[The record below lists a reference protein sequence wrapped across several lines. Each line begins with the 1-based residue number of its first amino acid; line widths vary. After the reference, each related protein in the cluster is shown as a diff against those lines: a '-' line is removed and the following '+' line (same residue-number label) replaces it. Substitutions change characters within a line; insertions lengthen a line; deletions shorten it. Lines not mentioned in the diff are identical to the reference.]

1 MSDLNRVKGKI
12 PGADTGIEVKK
23 SVCNICDP
31 RTQCGLDLYVK
42 DGKIIKV
49 AGTKENPHNAG
60 VLCSKGQATRQFV
73 YSEER
78 LQTPLRRVGE
88 RGEGKFARITWDEA
102 LDEIA
107 AKLNRIKGE
116 SGPEAVAFYV
126 GYPKWMRPFA
136 HRLAVAF
143 GSPNYMSES
152 SVCST
157 ATTMAWKLVFGAPGG
172 PDIKNAK
179 CLMTWSSNPF
189 YTHIPTARNILPAKD
204 RGLKIIVIDPRYSPM
219 AAQADIHLQL
229 RPGTDGAL
237 ALTMANVIIN
247 EHLYDEEFV
256 STYTTGFS
264 EYKEYVAQFTPEKGE
279 QLTGVP
285 AGKIVAAA
293 RLYASA
299 KPAAIMPS
307 AAPVAHNTNGV
318 QNYRAVF
325 ALIALTGNYDV
336 RGGNLVEPATYLYQ
350 QGGFVS
356 RAEEYTHPK
365 PLSELPPR
373 IGDDRFP
380 IWSASTD
387 EAQAMHLPFQIRSG
401 QPYPVKGL
409 FAMGLN
415 HRMWPD
421 SGFMAESLKRLDFFV
436 NVEMFMTDSCK
447 YADIVLPACSS
458 VERSEFRCYPQKFA
472 VFTQPAIQ
480 PLYESRSDTDII
492 FDLARR
498 LQLDDPLFQAGY
510 EASVDWII
518 EPGGITVQQL
528 KEHPAGMYL
537 PNPKQTPERKY
548 AKNGFKTPSGKV
560 EFKSSLLEKHQDLG
574 ISGLPEYRPPKYSV
588 EASPEL
594 AREYPFILNTGSRL
608 PMFIHSRTFRVPW
621 TWSLRNQPAA
631 DLNPADAT
639 RLGIKQGDLVALIT
653 PKSRI
658 TVPANLTEMVQ
669 PGVVHM
675 YHDYPQANVNDLLEA
690 DYLDPISGFP
700 GYKALLCQVEKF
712 EKGGDRA

>member
-1 MSDLNRVKGKI
+1 MGDINRLRGKI
-12 PGADTGIEVKK
+12 PGPDTGIEVKK

-49 AGTKENPHNAG
+49 EGTKENPHNAG
-60 VLCSKGQATRQFV
+60 TLCSKGQATRQFV

-78 LQTPLRRVGE
+78 LKTPLKRVGQ
-88 RGEGKFARITWDEA
+88 RGEGKFESISWEQA

-107 AKLNRIKGE
+107 TRLNEIKVQ
-116 SGPEAVAFYV
+116 SGPESVAFYV

-136 HRLAVAF
+136 HRLAVSF

-152 SVCST
+152 STCST

-189 YTHIPTARNILPAKD
+189 YSNTPSVRNILDAKEK
-204 RGLKIIVIDPRYSPM
+204 GLKIIVIDPRYSPM

-237 ALTMANVIIN
+237 ALAMAHVIIN
-247 EHLYDEEFV
+247 EHLYHEEFV
-256 STYTTGFS
+256 NDYTSGFA
-264 EYKEYVAQFTPEKGE
+264 EFKEYVTEFTPENGE
-279 QLTGVP
+279 KLTGVP
-285 AGKIVAAA
+285 AEKIIAAA
-293 RLYASA
+293 RLYALT

-307 AAPVAHNTNGV
+307 AAPVGHNTNGV

-325 ALIALTGNYDV
+325 SLIALTGNYDI
-336 RGGNLVEPATYLYQ
+336 RGGNFVEPATYLYQ

-356 RAEEYTHPK
+356 RAEEYTHPR
-365 PLSELPPR
+365 PLSELAPR
-373 IGDDRFP
+373 VGDDKFP
-380 IWSASTD
+380 IWSALTD
-387 EAQAMHLPFQIRSG
+387 EAQAMHLPFQIRSQ
-401 QPYPVKGL
+401 QPYPIKGL

-421 SGFMAESLKRLDFFV
+421 SNFMAEGLKLLDFFV
-436 NVEMFMTDSCK
+436 NVELFMTDSTK

-458 VERSEFRCYPQKFA
+458 VERSEFRCYPQKYL

-480 PLYESRSDTDII
+480 PLFESRSDADII
-492 FDLARR
+492 FDLAQR
-498 LQLDDPLFQAGY
+498 LQLDDPLLKAGF
-510 EASVDWII
+510 EASLDWII
-518 EPGGITVQQL
+518 EPGGVTVQQL

-537 PNPKQTPERKY
+537 PNPKQFPERKY
-548 AKNGFKTPSGKV
+548 LKNGFKTPSGKV
-560 EFKSSLLEKHQDLG
+560 EFKSLLLDKRKDAG
-574 ISGLPEYRPPKYSV
+574 FTGLPVYRPPKFSP

-594 AREYPFILNTGSRL
+594 AGEYPFILNTGSRL
-608 PMFIHSRTFRVPW
+608 PMFIHSRMFRVPW

-631 DLNPADAT
+631 DLNPSDGT
-639 RLGIKQGDLVALIT
+639 RLGIKQGDKIKLTT
-653 PKSRI
+653 PKGSI
-658 TVPANLTEMVQ
+658 TVRANLTGIGQ

-675 YHDYPQANVNDLLEA
+675 YHDYPEANVNDLLEP
-690 DYLDPISGFP
+690 DYLDPVSGFP
-700 GYKALLCQVEKF
+700 GFKSLLCKVEKI
-712 EKGGDRA
+712 